1 MVTMLNNSIKLSEK
15 DRICLGDIIKRDH
28 RMLKGPSEALR
39 VIMEDAAEDVP
50 DWREVQRRADELG
63 YPKELMIGTDIA
75 TFKIDEEA
83 FIAVFGAIKQQ
94 LRLTK
99 PRTAF
104 VIRMCMLNARLKLQ
118 SDKKIGLDEESII
131 NEKSA
136 LLENFRKQ
144 SLEEQLFEIY
154 KILLERR
161 DGE

>member
-1 MVTMLNNSIKLSEK
+1 MVTMLNKSIKLSEK

-39 VIMEDAAEDVP
+39 VIMVDAAEDVP
-50 DWREVQRRADELG
+50 DWREVQRRAVELG

>member
-1 MVTMLNNSIKLSEK
+1 MVTMLSKSIKLSEK
-15 DRICLGDIIKRDH
+15 DRVGLGDIIKRDH

-39 VIMEDAAEDVP
+39 VIVEDAAENVP
-50 DWREVQRRADELG
+50 DWRKVQERADGLG
-63 YPKELMIGTDIA
+63 YPKELMIDGSDIK
-75 TFKIDEEA
+75 TFKINAEA
-83 FIAVFGAIKQQ
+83 FLAVLGTIKQQ
-94 LRLTK
+94 LHLTK

-104 VIRMCMLNARLKLQ
+104 VVRMCILNARLRLQ
-118 SDKKIGLDEESII
+118 KDKRVRNEESII

-136 LLENFRKQ
+136 LLENFKKL

>member
-1 MVTMLNNSIKLSEK
+1 MVTMLNKSIKLSEK

-39 VIMEDAAEDVP
+39 VIVEEAAENVP

-63 YPKELMIGTDIA
+63 YPKELMIGTDIG

-83 FIAVFGAIKQQ
+83 FLTVFGTIKQQ

-99 PRTAF
+99 PRTSF
-104 VIRMCMLNARLKLQ
+104 VIRMCLLHARLKLQ
-118 SDKKIGLDEESII
+118 SDKKIGLDE
-131 NEKSA
+131 SA
-136 LLENFRKQ
+136 LLDNFRKL
-144 SLEEQLFEIY
+144 SLEEQLLKIY
-154 KILLERR
+154 KLLLERR